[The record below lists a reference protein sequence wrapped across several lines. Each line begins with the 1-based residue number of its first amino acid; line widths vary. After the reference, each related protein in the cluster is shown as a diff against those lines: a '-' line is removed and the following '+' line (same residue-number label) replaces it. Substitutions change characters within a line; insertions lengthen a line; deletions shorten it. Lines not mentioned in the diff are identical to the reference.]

1 VIEAEKDDHRAR
13 LLDGRRERR
22 GFDNR
27 KGASVIDAIKNS
39 VGVWAFG
46 PAVTRFVP
54 PGYHQEVAGEGMV
67 EKTRRVAEGLSDVLD
82 GLEYHYPG
90 EVDEENVVGILG
102 VLKDYGT
109 DLPVI
114 PAGLHPDPTCGKGWA
129 WS

>member
-1 VIEAEKDDHRAR
+1 
-13 LLDGRRERR
+13 
-22 GFDNR
+22 
-27 KGASVIDAIKNS
+27 
-39 VGVWAFG
+39 
-46 PAVTRFVP
+46 
-54 PGYHQEVAGEGMV
+54 MV